1 MFKFNIAACLV
12 FPPSPATLRTGLAEV
27 AGLDDR
33 GVREGCWGGRTG
45 GLTEAGPAVGSPA
58 MEVSRGGAE
67 QSEADTALVTASVV
81 AATSCTVRV
90 RSGAN

>member
-1 MFKFNIAACLV
+1 M
-12 FPPSPATLRTGLAEV
+12 V
-27 AGLDDR
+27 AGLDGR
-33 GVREGCWGGRTG
+33 RVREGCWGGRTG
-45 GLTEAGPAVGSPA
+45 DLTEAGPAVGPPA